1 MITFSN
7 YPLIRH
13 SDLLKLLILQIFI
26 NWGIFMQ
33 KKFIISFILI
43 ALVIVSG
50 IFIITNNN
58 RLEKTNVDSLKETGK
73 QFDTE
78 QEALEYAKKQT
89 PNIVEI
95 IDETKLVDNEKVVVY
110 KFKKNEE
117 IGVGTGTL
125 TWKDKKFIWNKNGD
139 DTVIYNTAD
148 KTSTTISGDVKTPS
162 GNKYKLYAGIADSK
176 NIIIE
181 TETDENIVPHI
192 NKKSK
197 IYYLLV
203 PSLE

>member
-1 MITFSN
+1 
-7 YPLIRH
+7 
-13 SDLLKLLILQIFI
+13 
-26 NWGIFMQ
+26 MQ